1 MPILRPGE
9 TIILQAS
16 KRNII
21 EKWGQGTL
29 YLTNFRLVLE
39 GTTGLISKKLRV
51 AFDIRLDNITNIAI
65 IGMLRKRLAVL
76 TSERQYDLNV
86 DDISLW
92 EGAIRTE
99 ISQFKPPELVS
110 LDSIT
115 NLEQNKLEKRHV
127 ACPSCGESMIFIPQI
142 QKYFCKRCNKILEF

>member
-9 TIILQAS
+9 TIILQES

-29 YLTNFRLVLE
+29 HLTNFRLVLE
-39 GTTGLISKKLRV
+39 GTIGLISKKLRV
-51 AFDIRLDNITNIAI
+51 AFDVRLDNITNIAI
-65 IGMLRKRLAVL
+65 IGVLRKRLAVL

-92 EGAIRTE
+92 EDAIRTE

-115 NLEQNKLEKRHV
+115 TPEQNKLNKIHL
-127 ACPSCGESMIFIPQI
+127 ACSSCGESMMFIPQI
-142 QKYFCKRCNKILEF
+142 QKYFCKKCNMILEF